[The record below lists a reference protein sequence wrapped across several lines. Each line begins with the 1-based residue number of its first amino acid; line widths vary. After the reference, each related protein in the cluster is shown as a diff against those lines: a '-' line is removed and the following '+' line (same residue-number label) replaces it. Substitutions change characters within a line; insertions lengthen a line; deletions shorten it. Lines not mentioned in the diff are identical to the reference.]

1 MIIRGMLSWER
12 RDQLE
17 VVKLMEAGAWL
28 VEADALRWR
37 WASRVVSEPVL
48 SLSWNE
54 RQSVARSIVQLS
66 RMERTSLATVQE
78 IS

>member
-1 MIIRGMLSWER
+1 MGKRY
-12 RDQLE
+12 QLE
-17 VVKLMEAGAWL
+17 VVEHREAGEWL
-28 VEADALRWR
+28 DVVDALRWR